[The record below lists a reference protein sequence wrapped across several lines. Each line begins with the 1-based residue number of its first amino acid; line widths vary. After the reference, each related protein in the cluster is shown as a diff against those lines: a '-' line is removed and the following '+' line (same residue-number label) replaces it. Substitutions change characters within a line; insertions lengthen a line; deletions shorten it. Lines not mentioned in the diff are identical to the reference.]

1 MFQMQY
7 IDTDEIASICEM
19 QSPTAL
25 LLFQNDK
32 KNMQLAVS

>member
-7 IDTDEIASICEM
+7 TDTDEIARICEM
-19 QSPTAL
+19 QSPTVL

-32 KNMQLAVS
+32 KNVQLAVY